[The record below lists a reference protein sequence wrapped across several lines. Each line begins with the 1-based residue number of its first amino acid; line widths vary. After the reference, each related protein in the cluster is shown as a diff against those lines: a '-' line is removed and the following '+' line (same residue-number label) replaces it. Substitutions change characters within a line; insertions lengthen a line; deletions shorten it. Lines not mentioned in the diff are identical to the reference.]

1 MVPFPYSSRP
11 VDAMPADLE
20 SAITPPRL
28 ERIVDSDGTSRID
41 VSGDWLLRAILP
53 HVLILRP
60 QLAAY
65 AKDSKARWDLRGVQ
79 QLDAA
84 GALFLWRMWGRQR
97 PSILLKPEYEGI
109 FADLA
114 GKQFPV
120 PPKVRKDP
128 LKPLLDLGQSL
139 LSFGQNLYAI
149 TLLAGNLLLA
159 SMYLARHPGNIPW
172 REISA
177 NIHRTGS
184 QALAITALVGFLVGV
199 VLSYL
204 SAIQLK
210 NYGADVFIINILGLG
225 IVRELGPILAAI
237 LVAGRSGSSMTAQL
251 GVMRVTR
258 ELDALSAMGISHT
271 QRLVLPKIAALA
283 ITLPLLILWSDMAAL
298 IGGMLS
304 ADLQLGIDYRQ
315 FLHGLP
321 AAVPIANLWLGVGKG
336 VAFGILI
343 ALIAC
348 HYGLRIKPNTES
360 LGASTTDSVVTA
372 ITIVIIVDA
381 IFAVIFS
388 NVGF

>member
-1 MVPFPYSSRP
+1 M
-11 VDAMPADLE
+11 E
-20 SAITPPRL
+20 SAAQPRL
-28 ERIVDSDGTSRID
+28 ERIVAADGSSRID
-41 VSGDWLLRAILP
+41 VSGAWLLRAILP
-53 HVLILRP
+53 HVQVLRP

-65 AKDSKARWDLRGVQ
+65 AKDSKAQWDLRGVQ

-97 PSILLKPEYEGI
+97 PSMLLKPEYESM

-114 GKQFPV
+114 SKHFPV
-120 PPKVRKDP
+120 PPPVPRDR
-128 LKPLLDLGQSL
+128 LQLLLDLGRGL
-139 LSFGQNLYAI
+139 LSFGRHLHAI
-149 TLLAGNLLLA
+149 TVLAGNLLLDSA
-159 SMYLARHPGNIPW
+159 YLLRHPANIPW

-210 NYGADVFIINILGLG
+210 NYGADIFIINILGLG

-283 ITLPLLILWSDMAAL
+283 ITLPLLILWSDVAAL
-298 IGGMLS
+298 IGGILS
-304 ADLQLGIDYRQ
+304 ADLQLGIGYQQ

-321 AAVPIANLWLGVGKG
+321 AAVPIVNLWLGVAKG
-336 VAFGILI
+336 TAFGILI

-348 HYGLRIKPNTES
+348 HYGLQIKPNTES

-372 ITIVIIVDA
+372 ITVVIIVDA
-381 IFAVIFS
+381 IFAVVFA

>member
-1 MVPFPYSSRP
+1 M
-11 VDAMPADLE
+11 
-20 SAITPPRL
+20 TPPRL
-28 ERIVDSDGTSRID
+28 LRVTDADGIRIE
-41 VSGDWLLRAILP
+41 VSGTWLLRVILP
-53 HVLILRP
+53 DVATLRP
-60 QLAAY
+60 QLAQY
-65 AKDSKARWDLRGVQ
+65 AKDANARWDLRSIQ

-84 GALFLWRMWGRQR
+84 GALFLWRMWGRRR
-97 PSILLKPEYEGI
+97 PDIQLKPEYEEM
-109 FADLA
+109 FANLA
-114 GKQFPV
+114 AKPFAPPPPV
-120 PPKVRKDP
+120 PRDR
-128 LKPLLDLGQSL
+128 LALLVQLGRGL
-139 LSFGQNLYAI
+139 LSFCKSLRAI
-149 TLLAGNLLLA
+149 TILAGNLLLDGL
-159 SMYLARHPGNIPW
+159 YLLRHPSDIPW

-177 NIHRTGS
+177 NVHRTGS

-204 SAIQLK
+204 SSIQLK

-271 QRLVLPKIAALA
+271 QRLVLPKIVALA
-283 ITLPLLILWSDMAAL
+283 VTLPLLIIWSDMAAL
-298 IGGMLS
+298 LGGILS
-304 ADLQLGIDYRQ
+304 AYLQLGIGYQQ

-321 AAVPIANLWLGVGKG
+321 AAVPIANLWLGLCKG
-336 VAFGILI
+336 SVFGMLV

-348 HYGLRIKPNTES
+348 HYGLQIQPNTES
-360 LGASTTDSVVTA
+360 LGASTTDSVVTS

>member
-1 MVPFPYSSRP
+1 MASTV
-11 VDAMPADLE
+11 
-20 SAITPPRL
+20 TPPGL
-28 ERIVDSDGTSRID
+28 ERVIDPDGTNRIE
-41 VSGDWLLRAILP
+41 VSGTWLLRAILP
-53 HVLILRP
+53 HAATLRP
-60 QLAAY
+60 QLADY
-65 AKDSKARWDLRGVQ
+65 ARDSNAQWDLRAIQ

-84 GALFLWRMWGRQR
+84 GALFLWRMWGRR
-97 PSILLKPEYEGI
+97 LPSMMLRPEYEGV
-109 FADLA
+109 FTDLA
-114 GKQFPV
+114 SKQFPV
-120 PPKVRKDP
+120 PPEVPRDP
-128 LKPLLDLGQSL
+128 LKLLVSLGQAL
-139 LSFGQNLYAI
+139 LSFGENLYAI
-149 TLLAGNLLLA
+149 TLLAGNLLLD
-159 SMYLARHPGNIPW
+159 SLYLVRHPSNIPW

-258 ELDALSAMGISHT
+258 ELDALAAMGISHT
-271 QRLVLPKIAALA
+271 QRLVLPKIVALA
-283 ITLPLLILWSDMAAL
+283 ITLPLLVLWSDIAAL

-304 ADLQLGIDYRQ
+304 ADVQLGIGYRQ

-321 AAVPIANLWLGVGKG
+321 AAVPIANLWLGAGKG
-336 VAFGILI
+336 AVFGILT

-348 HYGLRIKPNTES
+348 HYGLQIKPNTES
-360 LGASTTDSVVTA
+360 LGASTTDSVVTS

-381 IFAVIFS
+381 IFAVVFS

>member
-1 MVPFPYSSRP
+1 M
-11 VDAMPADLE
+11 E
-20 SAITPPRL
+20 SIITPPRL
-28 ERIVDSDGTSRID
+28 ERIVAADGTSRID
-41 VSGDWLLRAILP
+41 VSGAWLLRAILP
-53 HVLILRP
+53 HVLVLRP
-60 QLAAY
+60 QMAAY
-65 AKDSKARWDLRGVQ
+65 AKDSKAQWDLRGVQ

-84 GALFLWRMWGRQR
+84 GALFLWRMWGRRR
-97 PSILLKPEYEGI
+97 PRILLKPEYESM

-114 GKQFPV
+114 SKQFPI
-120 PPKVRKDP
+120 PSQAPRDP
-128 LKPLLDLGQSL
+128 LRLLLSLGQGIF
-139 LSFGQNLYAI
+139 SFGRNLYAI
-149 TLLAGNLLLA
+149 ILLAGILLLDGV
-159 SMYLARHPGNIPW
+159 YLVRHPSNIPW

-184 QALAITALVGFLVGV
+184 KALGITALVGFLVGV

-271 QRLVLPKIAALA
+271 QRLVLPKVVALA
-283 ITLPLLILWSDMAAL
+283 ITLPLLILWSDLAAL

-304 ADLQLGIDYRQ
+304 ADLQLGIGYQQ

-321 AAVPIANLWLGVGKG
+321 AAVPIANLWLGVAKG
-336 VAFGILI
+336 SVFGVLV

-348 HYGLRIKPNTES
+348 HYGLQIKPNTES

-372 ITIVIIVDA
+372 ITVVISVDA

>member
-1 MVPFPYSSRP
+1 MQ
-11 VDAMPADLE
+11 ADME
-20 SAITPPRL
+20 SVITPPRL
-28 ERIVDSDGTSRID
+28 ERIIDTDGTSRID
-41 VSGDWLLRAILP
+41 VSGAWLLRAILP
-53 HVLILRP
+53 HVLVLRP

-65 AKDSKARWDLRGVQ
+65 AKDSKAQWDLRGVQ

-97 PSILLKPEYEGI
+97 PSILLKPEYEGV

-114 GKQFPV
+114 SKQFPV
-120 PPKVRKDP
+120 PPKVRKEP
-128 LKPLLDLGQSL
+128 LKLLLNLGQGL

-149 TLLAGNLLLA
+149 TILAGNLLLD
-159 SMYLARHPGNIPW
+159 SLYLVRHPSNIPW

-258 ELDALSAMGISHT
+258 ELDALAAMGISHT
-271 QRLVLPKIAALA
+271 QRLVLPKIMALA
-283 ITLPLLILWSDMAAL
+283 ITLPLLVLWSDIAAL

-304 ADLQLGIDYRQ
+304 ADLQLGIGYRQ

-321 AAVPIANLWLGVGKG
+321 AAVPIANLWLGVCKG
-336 VAFGILI
+336 AVFGILI

-348 HYGLRIKPNTES
+348 HYGLQIKPNTES

-381 IFAVIFS
+381 IFAVVFS

>member
-1 MVPFPYSSRP
+1 M
-11 VDAMPADLE
+11 
-20 SAITPPRL
+20 AIILNPPRL
-28 ERIVDSDGTSRID
+28 QRVTDADGLNRIE
-41 VSGDWLLRAILP
+41 VSGTWLLREILP
-53 HVLILRP
+53 DAAILRP
-60 QLAAY
+60 QLAQY
-65 AKDSKARWDLRGVQ
+65 AKDTNARWDLRAIQ

-84 GALFLWRMWGRQR
+84 GALFLWRMWGRRR
-97 PSILLKPEYEGI
+97 PDVLLKPEYEDI
-109 FADLA
+109 FANLA
-114 GKQFPV
+114 TKPFPE
-120 PPKVRKDP
+120 PPP
-128 LKPLLDLGQSL
+128 LPRDRLGLLVKLGQGL
-139 LSFGQNLYAI
+139 LSFSRNLYAI
-149 TLLAGNLLLA
+149 TILAGNLLLDLL
-159 SMYLARHPGNIPW
+159 YLLRHPADIPW

-204 SAIQLK
+204 SSIQLK

-271 QRLVLPKIAALA
+271 QRLVLPKVIALA
-283 ITLPLLILWSDMAAL
+283 ITLPLLIIWSDMAAL
-298 IGGMLS
+298 LGGMLS
-304 ADLQLGIDYRQ
+304 AYLQLDIGYRQ

-321 AAVPIANLWLGVGKG
+321 AAVPIANLWLSLCKG
-336 VAFGILI
+336 SVFGMLV

-348 HYGLRIKPNTES
+348 HYGLQIKPNTES
-360 LGASTTDSVVTA
+360 LGASTTDSVVTS

>member
-1 MVPFPYSSRP
+1 M
-11 VDAMPADLE
+11 ATATT
-20 SAITPPRL
+20 APRL
-28 ERIVDSDGTSRID
+28 ERKLDPDGSSTIE
-41 VSGDWLLRAILP
+41 VSGTWLLRAILP
-53 HVLILRP
+53 DVATLRP
-60 QLAAY
+60 QLAQY
-65 AKDSKARWDLRGVQ
+65 AKDGSAKWDLRSVQ

-84 GALFLWRMWGRQR
+84 GALFLWRMWGRRR
-97 PSILLKPEYEGI
+97 PEIILKPEYENM
-109 FADLA
+109 FDTLA
-114 GKQFPV
+114 TKPV
-120 PPKVRKDP
+120 PAPPVVSRDW
-128 LKPLLDLGQSL
+128 LEPLLELGQSL
-139 LSFGQNLYAI
+139 LSLSKNLYAI
-149 TLLAGNLLLA
+149 TVLAGNLLLDCL
-159 SMYLARHPGNIPW
+159 YLLRHPADIPW

-204 SAIQLK
+204 SSIQLK

-271 QRLVLPKIAALA
+271 QRLVLPKVLALA
-283 ITLPLLILWSDMAAL
+283 ITLPLLIIWSDAAAL
-298 IGGMLS
+298 VGGMLS
-304 ADLQLGIDYRQ
+304 AYLQLGIGYQQ

-321 AAVPIANLWLGVGKG
+321 AAVPLANLWLGLCKG
-336 VAFGILI
+336 SVFGMLV

-348 HYGLRIKPNTES
+348 HYGLQIKPNTES
-360 LGASTTDSVVTA
+360 LGASTTDSVVTS

>member
-1 MVPFPYSSRP
+1 MAPT
-11 VDAMPADLE
+11 
-20 SAITPPRL
+20 ITPPRL
-28 ERIVDSDGTSRID
+28 ERVVDPDGTNRIE
-41 VSGDWLLRAILP
+41 VSGTWLLRAILP
-53 HVLILRP
+53 HAATLRP
-60 QLAAY
+60 QLADY
-65 AKDSKARWDLRGVQ
+65 AKDSNAHWDLRAIQ

-84 GALFLWRMWGRQR
+84 GALFLWRMWGRRR
-97 PSILLKPEYEGI
+97 PSVMLRPEYEGV
-109 FADLA
+109 FTDLA
-114 GKQFPV
+114 TKQFPV
-120 PPKVRKDP
+120 PPKVPRDP
-128 LKPLLDLGQSL
+128 LKLLLNLGQVL
-139 LSFGQNLYAI
+139 LSFGENLYKI
-149 TLLAGNLLLA
+149 TILAGNLLLDGL
-159 SMYLARHPGNIPW
+159 YLVRHPSNIPW

-184 QALAITALVGFLVGV
+184 QALAITALVGFLVGI

-258 ELDALSAMGISHT
+258 ELDALAAMGISHT
-271 QRLVLPKIAALA
+271 QRLVLPKIMALA
-283 ITLPLLILWSDMAAL
+283 ITLPLLVLWSDIAGL

-304 ADLQLGIDYRQ
+304 ADLQLGIGYRQ

-336 VAFGILI
+336 AVFGILI

-348 HYGLRIKPNTES
+348 HYGLQIKPNTES

-381 IFAVIFS
+381 IFAVVFS

>member
-1 MVPFPYSSRP
+1 M
-11 VDAMPADLE
+11 DAT
-20 SAITPPRL
+20 TPPRL
-28 ERIVDSDGTSRID
+28 ERTIAADGSSRID
-41 VSGDWLLRAILP
+41 VSGAWLLRAVLP
-53 HVLILRP
+53 HVLVLRP

-65 AKDSKARWDLRGVQ
+65 AKDSKAQWDLRGVQ
-79 QLDAA
+79 QLDTA

-97 PSILLKPEYEGI
+97 PNMLLKPEYEGL

-114 GKQFPV
+114 SKQFPV
-120 PPKVRKDP
+120 PPPLPRDR
-128 LKPLLDLGQSL
+128 LKPLLNLGQGL
-139 LSFGQNLYAI
+139 LSFGENVYAI
-149 TLLAGNLLLA
+149 TLLAGSLLLD
-159 SMYLARHPGNIPW
+159 SLYLLRHPGNIPW

-210 NYGADVFIINILGLG
+210 SYGADVFIINILGLG

-283 ITLPLLILWSDMAAL
+283 ITLPLLILWSDVAAL

-304 ADLQLGIDYRQ
+304 ADVQLGIGYRQ

-336 VAFGILI
+336 VAFGIFV

-372 ITIVIIVDA
+372 ITVVIIVDA
-381 IFAVIFS
+381 IFAVVFS

>member
-1 MVPFPYSSRP
+1 MAST
-11 VDAMPADLE
+11 
-20 SAITPPRL
+20 ITPPGLTRV
-28 ERIVDSDGTSRID
+28 IDPDGTNRIE
-41 VSGDWLLRAILP
+41 VSGTWLLRVILP
-53 HVLILRP
+53 HVATLRP
-60 QLAAY
+60 LLADY
-65 AKDSKARWDLRGVQ
+65 AKDSDVQWDLRTVQ

-84 GALFLWRMWGRQR
+84 GALFLWRMWGRRR
-97 PSILLKPEYEGI
+97 PSIILKPEYEGV
-109 FADLA
+109 FSDLA
-114 GKQFPV
+114 SKQFPIPSKV
-120 PPKVRKDP
+120 PRDP
-128 LKPLLDLGQSL
+128 WKPLVGLGEIL
-139 LSFGQNLYAI
+139 LSFGENLYSI
-149 TLLAGNLLLA
+149 TLLAGNLLLDC
-159 SMYLARHPGNIPW
+159 LHLVRHPSNVPK

-258 ELDALSAMGISHT
+258 ELDALAAMGISHT
-271 QRLVLPKIAALA
+271 QRLVLPKIIALA
-283 ITLPLLILWSDMAAL
+283 ITLPLLVLWSDIAGL

-304 ADLQLGIDYRQ
+304 ADLQLGIGYRQ